1 MMDNNYDD
9 LGFQLRLNNGTVL
22 WSLCVNGIYV
32 NAEFCKSKFAGKKTL
47 NKHEKP
53 LKHKSTHVFFLLCLT
68 M

>member
-32 NAEFCKSKFAGKKTL
+32 NAEFCKSKFAGKK
-47 NKHEKP
+47 KP
-53 LKHKSTHVFFLLCLT
+53 KQT
-68 M
+68 